1 MLPSDGFEDWHI
13 IILPPTCFFLSRWRP
28 HLVRLR
34 AASSLAV
41 VPRGAGGCARQLML
55 AGGISHI
62 NLVQFGQ
69 LLPGGRVVLGR
80 ADKFVIPSETTRP
93 MSILP
98 PHCAY
103 LLSRWRPRHWSAR
116 HRPTVAP
123 SALVLRPQVVWLPY
137 TAARSR
143 EDFSCRGFRNA
154 GIVFSF
160 YHAQANVPK

>member
-1 MLPSDGFEDWHI
+1 
-13 IILPPTCFFLSRWRP
+13 
-28 HLVRLR
+28 
-34 AASSLAV
+34 
-41 VPRGAGGCARQLML
+41 
-55 AGGISHI
+55 
-62 NLVQFGQ
+62 
-69 LLPGGRVVLGR
+69 VLGR

-160 YHAQANVPK
+160 YHAQANVPKWTFDGSVGEPFTPAGRTARRSPRSFPALQFGIADFLSYGRSR